1 MARWQDQ
8 GESWQ
13 TGAALSSGDPADL
26 IWDEC
31 TLTEMRNGS
40 VLMSAR
46 IDDPKNTDPHH
57 PDTNATRVGTS
68 RGFARSDDGVPAAW
82 PIGNPNNVA
91 DLEFADGRGRDVG
104 GAVDA
109 VGAPA

>member
-1 MARWQDQ
+1 MTSQKKKTIPGTNIGWDPYVGKDKKQKTKSCYGKDVVY
-8 GESWQ
+8 
-13 TGAALSSGDPADL
+13 GDPADF

-68 RGFARSDDGVPAAW
+68 RGFARSDDGASTELRV
-82 PIGNPNNVA
+82 
-91 DLEFADGRGRDVG
+91 LS
-104 GAVDA
+104 AVRHS
-109 VGAPA
+109 

>member
-68 RGFARSDDGVPAAW
+68 RGFARSDDGASTELHDMYTIAQQLAPRRDQ
-82 PIGNPNNVA
+82 A
-91 DLEFADGRGRDVG
+91 DQTRTTTSAGRT
-104 GAVDA
+104 
-109 VGAPA
+109 